1 MFFNTET
8 GVELKNE
15 KQKIIR
21 KIYQLS
27 REKRS
32 WDLDND
38 ITDKDLVEELLTEN
52 NRLAMV
58 KAMREHKGVLVMC
71 SLYYDFLTD
80 DEKTIRSVEILSKG
94 NNINIIG

>member
-38 ITDKDLVEELLTEN
+38 ITDKDLWSLEVKELKKLYKHYQN
-52 NRLAMV
+52 NFETYAYW
-58 KAMREHKGVLVMC
+58 
-71 SLYYDFLTD
+71 S
-80 DEKTIRSVEILSKG
+80 
-94 NNINIIG
+94 